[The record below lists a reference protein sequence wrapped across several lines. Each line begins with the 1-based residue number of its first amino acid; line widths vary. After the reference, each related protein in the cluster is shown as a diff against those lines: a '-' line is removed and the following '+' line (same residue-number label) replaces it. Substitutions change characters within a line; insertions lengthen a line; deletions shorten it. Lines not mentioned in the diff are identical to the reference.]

1 MKSLVRILIAGAAI
15 AFAQAHAAAPGDAEA
30 GKAKSQTCAAC
41 HGADGNAENPIYPII
56 AGQYRDYLAQAL
68 RDYRSGARNNAI
80 MRGFALNCRLAVKGI
95 QCASSSAGVSRS
107 WSDKRVMG
115 CVLRIASPH
124 CAAGRLWPFGVGRCR
139 RSNRQRPVGLR
150 RARSLR

>member
-56 AGQYRDYLAQAL
+56 AGQYRDCLAQAL

-80 MRGFALNCRLAVKGI
+80 MRGFASALSDEDILDLAAYFS
-95 QCASSSAGVSRS
+95 QQPSALTTPNP
-107 WSDKRVMG
+107 D
-115 CVLRIASPH
+115 
-124 CAAGRLWPFGVGRCR
+124 
-139 RSNRQRPVGLR
+139 
-150 RARSLR
+150 